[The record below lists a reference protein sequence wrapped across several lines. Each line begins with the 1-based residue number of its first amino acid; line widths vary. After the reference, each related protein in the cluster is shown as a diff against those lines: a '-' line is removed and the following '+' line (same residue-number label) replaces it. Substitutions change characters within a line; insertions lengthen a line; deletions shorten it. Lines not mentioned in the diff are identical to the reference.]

1 MTKTSILIKKEK
13 SVLGLFTQNF
23 MQGLSKCQVF
33 FNILQV
39 ASSALGIGPQT
50 AMHLAERLYTQGFI
64 RFHKWTYK
72 QC

>member
-23 MQGLSKCQVF
+23 MQGLNVKF
-33 FNILQV
+33 FFHILQV
-39 ASSALGIGPQT
+39 ASSALGIGLQT
-50 AMHLAERLYTQGFI
+50 AMHLAERLYTKGFI